1 MNIEIFYHL
10 YIPSDER
17 RALSTWWIDD
27 HVARLRSSGLVN
39 NAKVNICIT
48 MPTCL
53 DFGNF
58 GKNIKSYINA
68 RYSFIN
74 ILDIRDT
81 GEQNIYEGQTL
92 KFLYDRCLLDDN
104 TIVLYT
110 HSKGIGHPTIFN
122 NCWRQIL
129 DYYSVDRWKKCV
141 DILENNNIDLV
152 GVKDISKLT
161 VSGNVWWA
169 KSSYIKTLPEP
180 VDSSKY
186 TVEHKWPGTREYRW
200 AFEDW
205 ISLNNPQTY
214 HMANTQVYHYDVAR
228 FLEDLIAEDKA
239 NFS

>member
-39 NAKVNICIT
+39 HAKVNMCIT

-129 DYYSVDRWKKCV
+129 DY
-141 DILENNNIDLV
+141 
-152 GVKDISKLT
+152 
-161 VSGNVWWA
+161 
-169 KSSYIKTLPEP
+169 
-180 VDSSKY
+180 
-186 TVEHKWPGTREYRW
+186 
-200 AFEDW
+200 
-205 ISLNNPQTY
+205 
-214 HMANTQVYHYDVAR
+214 
-228 FLEDLIAEDKA
+228 
-239 NFS
+239 